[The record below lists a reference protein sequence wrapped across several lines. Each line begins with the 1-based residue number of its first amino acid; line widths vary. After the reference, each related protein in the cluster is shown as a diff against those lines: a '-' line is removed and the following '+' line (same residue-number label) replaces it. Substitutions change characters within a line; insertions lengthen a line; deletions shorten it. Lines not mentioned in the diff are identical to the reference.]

1 VTQKLIRMICV
12 QYGCIHA
19 LQGVIIFSYS
29 IGILTQ
35 TETVVHL
42 LLQLLKILCCG
53 LTMLL
58 TLSKFWTPHN
68 PSKVVP
74 LCSLSCLCSQQCF
87 LPMTRILNFPSSHMA
102 MKFSFQ
108 VSVVRSERKL
118 VKTHQISTLVHKYR
132 RMIKYFC
139 FIFDLS
145 PAFAKF
151 S

>member
-1 VTQKLIRMICV
+1 MTQKLIHMICV
-12 QYGCIHA
+12 HGCIHA

-29 IGILTQ
+29 IGILTE
-35 TETVVHL
+35 TETVEHL
-42 LLQLLKILCCG
+42 LLQLLKILCCV

-58 TLSKFWTPHN
+58 TLSKFWTPHS

-74 LCSLSCLCSQQCF
+74 PFSLCCLCSQQCF

-102 MKFSFQ
+102 MKFSFH
-108 VSVVRSERKL
+108 VSVARSERKL
-118 VKTHQISTLVHKYR
+118 VKTHQISTFGQKYR

-145 PAFAKF
+145 SAFAKF